1 MKRIL
6 IYCLFSPFFLSQL
19 GFACG
24 LGTVAVPAWAQKIAV
39 EGHVVHT
46 LSASGPLTDGVVLI
60 ADGKITAVG
69 LSAAVQIPDDYQRL
83 CAAVVT
89 PGFIDAHSTVGLSGV
104 YNVAADQDQDEAT
117 DPNQAALRV
126 IDGFNPAEPLLNY
139 LLQHGVTVIQ
149 TGPGRR
155 NPIAGQAGIFK
166 TAGETVAAMTVRFP
180 SSMLFNL
187 GEIPKKTYA
196 EKKQLPTTRMGT
208 AALIRQALLAAHHYN
223 TQQQDAP
230 PQGENATPA
239 DRDLQKEALAQVV
252 RGELPAL
259 FTAHRA
265 DDILTAIRIAN
276 EFGLQLILDAAT
288 EGYLIAEAIQKAD
301 VPVLVHPTMQR
312 VSSPETLNTSVENA
326 AILADKDILIAIQSG
341 FESYVPKTRVVLFEA
356 AIAMVNG
363 LGFDRALQAI
373 TLDAAK
379 ILGLA
384 DRVGSLEPGKDADV
398 VLFNGD
404 PFEYTSQVEA
414 VVLNGQVAYR
424 KDAT

>member
-1 MKRIL
+1 M
-6 IYCLFSPFFLSQL
+6 
-19 GFACG
+19 
-24 LGTVAVPAWAQKIAV
+24 
-39 EGHVVHT
+39 
-46 LSASGPLTDGVVLI
+46 
-60 ADGKITAVG
+60 
-69 LSAAVQIPDDYQRL
+69 
-83 CAAVVT
+83 
-89 PGFIDAHSTVGLSGV
+89 
-104 YNVAADQDQDEAT
+104 
-117 DPNQAALRV
+117 
-126 IDGFNPAEPLLNY
+126 
-139 LLQHGVTVIQ
+139 
-149 TGPGRR
+149 
-155 NPIAGQAGIFK
+155 
-166 TAGETVAAMTVRFP
+166 
-180 SSMLFNL
+180 
-187 GEIPKKTYA
+187 
-196 EKKQLPTTRMGT
+196 
-208 AALIRQALLAAHHYN
+208 
-223 TQQQDAP
+223 
-230 PQGENATPA
+230 
-239 DRDLQKEALAQVV
+239 

-288 EGYLIAEAIQKAD
+288 EGYLIAEAIQKAG